1 MRNYRIPNEVTTEL
15 KINKMLYLHDFLFLV
30 GLIVL
35 RLVTLPFIP
44 SVLHIPFTVFLV
56 VFGLFMVLRPTTNPQ
71 KRMVHAL
78 YYTLIKRKD
87 TYLALD
93 AHTKGRD

>member
-30 GLIVL
+30 GLIVF
-35 RLVTLPFIP
+35 RLVTLSFIP

-56 VFGLFMVLRPTTNPQ
+56 VFGLFMVLRPATNPQ

-78 YYTLIKRKD
+78 YYALIKRKD

-93 AHTKGRD
+93 AQTKGRD

>member
-30 GLIVL
+30 ALIVL

-44 SVLHIPFTVFLV
+44 SLLHIPFTVYLV
-56 VFGLFMVLRPTTNPQ
+56 VFGLFMVLRPATNPQ

-78 YYTLIKRKD
+78 YYALIKRKD

-93 AHTKGRD
+93 AHTKGRE